1 MAEEWM
7 HLECPTIMKPQRL
20 DIGSYTHNTYTYC
33 KKKHQAVDCKTE
45 LLNLIQSDT
54 TFDNHS
60 VKLQLICVAGKE
72 GLPWIFIQHT
82 MDTHTLSNTHAHLL
96 TPINIAA

>member
-1 MAEEWM
+1 MAEEWK

-20 DIGSYTHNTYTYC
+20 DIGSYTHNTYTE
-33 KKKHQAVDCKTE
+33 KASGSDCKTE
-45 LLNLIQSDT
+45 LLSLIQSDT
-54 TFDNHS
+54 TFDNHAM
-60 VKLQLICVAGKE
+60 KLQLICDAGKE

-82 MDTHTLSNTHAHLL
+82 MDTHILSNTHAHLL